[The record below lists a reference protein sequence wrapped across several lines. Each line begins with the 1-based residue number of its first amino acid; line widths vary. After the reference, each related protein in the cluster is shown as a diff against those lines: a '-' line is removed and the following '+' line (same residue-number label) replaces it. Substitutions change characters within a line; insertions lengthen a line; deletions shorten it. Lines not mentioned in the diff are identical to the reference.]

1 MSGQPTINPTDASK
15 FRQQYLANLALQA
28 NIDDQNLQAN
38 KIYKKTGMTPTQP
51 TDSRTTAEILADT
64 ERLKIEVRSQLS
76 QIADGTNADNIVQQ
90 LDPYQLQF
98 LAQHIDEIVKDIKPK
113 YKYGVDALSFILY
126 FQSYMDK
133 ANATNEVSFGLQQ
146 QMGRDIL
153 MGVQQIQRDMV
164 NPQMLGQVR
173 DEVNQAT
180 DLMNRAL
187 HQAVMRDITNLQQ
200 FLPSREFITRIAQ
213 IQDANT
219 LSLVQQTMNL
229 AYQNFP
235 TNQQLLPL
243 LQQLQVG
250 LSRRDRQYVD
260 RIGQQLEQLLAVE
273 PASADQVRFLRQLI
287 EQQQQQE
294 EGSVTSMTPQT
305 GTSPRSRRVQ
315 ELGETQKQNLRDNY
329 RPSDSFGPNPTATEL
344 KDYIRT
350 MKGYA
355 GNLIQYKRDFGFES
369 IAPITSIDKLRQAV
383 EKLNGIVANQ
393 IEDSSNP
400 LPRGRTESGRGLSK
414 QIKVIKGNGL
424 VYYKAR
430 PLEIDTTKGIMP
442 QSKYVPFGRFAI
454 DTHRLNDD
462 IISLKRG
469 KGINVSGFPVVRVS
483 KHLGAV
489 VRDIVGGGQPNYNNL
504 SMLDEQEKVYLH
516 KLAKSSN
523 ILHRLTIPTP
533 NRSEDEKDINQF
545 EVMKGEILNGN
556 DNIDMIR
563 RFKLLINKL
572 INKDLLPR
580 GQAKELLL
588 ELASFGY

>member
-1 MSGQPTINPTDASK
+1 
-15 FRQQYLANLALQA
+15 
-28 NIDDQNLQAN
+28 
-38 KIYKKTGMTPTQP
+38 MTPTQP
-51 TDSRTTAEILADT
+51 TDTRTTAEKLADT
-64 ERLKIEVRSQLS
+64 QRLKIEVRSQLS
-76 QIADGTNADNIVQQ
+76 QIADGTNADAIAQQ
-90 LDPYQLQF
+90 LDLNQLQF
-98 LAQHIDEIVKDIKPK
+98 LAQHMDEIIKDIKPK

-126 FQSYMDK
+126 FQAYMDK
-133 ANATNEVSFGLQQ
+133 ANATNEVNYGLQQ
-146 QMGRDIL
+146 QTGRDIL
-153 MGVQQIQRDMV
+153 MGVQQIQRDMI
-164 NPQMLGQVR
+164 NPQMLVQVR

-180 DLMNRAL
+180 NLMNVGL

-219 LSLVQQTMNL
+219 LALVQQTMNL

-235 TNQQLLPL
+235 TNQQLIPL

-260 RIGQQLEQLLAVE
+260 RIGQQLDQLLSVE
-273 PASADQVRFLRQLI
+273 PATADQVRFLRQLI

-294 EGSVTSMTPQT
+294 EGSESASMTPQT

-315 ELGETQKQNLRDNY
+315 ELGDTQKQNLRATY
-329 RPSDSFGPNPTATEL
+329 RPSDSFGENPTQQEL
-344 KDYIRT
+344 KDYIKS
-350 MKGYA
+350 MKAYS
-355 GNLIQYKRDFGFES
+355 GNLIQYERDLKLKTLSGNISINTLKRA
-369 IAPITSIDKLRQAV
+369 IADLN
-383 EKLNGIVANQ
+383 EKIASQ
-393 IEDSSNP
+393 IEDADHP
-400 LPRGRTESGRGLSK
+400 LPKGNTASGRGLSK

-430 PLEIDTTKGIMP
+430 PLEIDTSKGIMP

-469 KGINVSGFPVVRVS
+469 KGINVSGFPVKRVS

-489 VRDIVGGGQPNYNNL
+489 VRDIVGGGQPHYNNL
-504 SMLDEQEKVYLH
+504 SMLDEEEKVYLH

-533 NRSEDEKDINQF
+533 NKSEDEKDINQF

-556 DNIDMIR
+556 DNNDMIR
-563 RFKLLINKL
+563 RFKLLITKL

-588 ELASFGY
+588 ELASLGN

>member
-28 NIDDQNLQAN
+28 NLDDQNLQAN

-51 TDSRTTAEILADT
+51 TDTRSTAEILADT

-76 QIADGTNADNIVQQ
+76 QIADGTNADAIVQQ
-90 LDPYQLQF
+90 LDPNQLQF

-173 DEVNQAT
+173 DEVNQST
-180 DLMNRAL
+180 NLMNVSL
-187 HQAVMRDITNLQQ
+187 HQAIMRDIANLQQ
-200 FLPSREFITRIAQ
+200 FLPSRDFIVQIAQ

-219 LSLVQQTMNL
+219 LSLVQQTLNL

-235 TNQQLLPL
+235 TNQQLIPL

-260 RIGQQLEQLLAVE
+260 RIGQQLEQLLAVD

-287 EQQQQQE
+287 EQQQGGSE
-294 EGSVTSMTPQT
+294 IGSVSTEQSQ
-305 GTSPRSRRVQ
+305 TSPRSRRIE
-315 ELGETQKQNLRDNY
+315 ELGASQKSNLRGHY
-329 RPSDSFGPNPTATEL
+329 RPSDSFGDNPTKAEL
-344 KDYIRT
+344 KEYIRT

-355 GNLIQYKRDFGFES
+355 GNLIQYKDLGLPTIS
-369 IAPITSIDKLRQAV
+369 ADYSVPKLRNAIAS
-383 EKLNGIVANQ
+383 LNERVASQ
-393 IEDSSNP
+393 IEDRDNP
-400 LPRGRTESGRGLSK
+400 LPRGNTPSGRGLSK

-489 VRDIVGGGQPNYNNL
+489 VRDIVGGGQPQYNNL

-556 DNIDMIR
+556 DNTDMIR

-588 ELASFGY
+588 ELASIGY

>member
-15 FRQQYLANLALQA
+15 FRQQYLANLSLQA

-51 TDSRTTAEILADT
+51 TDTRTTAEILADT
-64 ERLKIEVRSQLS
+64 ERLKIQVRSQLS
-76 QIADGTNADNIVQQ
+76 QIADGTNADSIVQQ
-90 LDPYQLQF
+90 LDPNQLQF

-126 FQSYMDK
+126 FQSYMDR

-153 MGVQQIQRDMV
+153 MGVQQIQQDMV
-164 NPQMLGQVR
+164 NPQMLGQLR
-173 DEVNQAT
+173 DEVNQASY
-180 DLMNRAL
+180 LMNGAL
-187 HQAVMRDITNLQQ
+187 HQAVMRDIQHLQS
-200 FLPSREFITRIAQ
+200 FLPSRDFIVRTAQ

-219 LSLVQQTMNL
+219 LALVQQTMNL

-235 TNQQLLPL
+235 TNQMLIPL

-260 RIGQQLEQLLAVE
+260 RIGQQLDQLLSVE
-273 PASADQVRFLRQLI
+273 PATADQVRFLRQLI
-287 EQQQQQE
+287 EQQGGSE
-294 EGSVTSMTPQT
+294 TGSVGGAEAVQ
-305 GTSPRSRRVQ
+305 TSPRSRRVQ
-315 ELGETQKQNLRDNY
+315 ELGENQKQNLRMSY
-329 RPSDSFGPNPTATEL
+329 IPSDGFGENPTKAEL
-344 KDYIRT
+344 KEYIQK

-355 GNLIQYKRDFGFES
+355 GNLFTYKDIGL
-369 IAPITSIDKLRQAV
+369 PNITTDHSVPKLRNAIASLNERVASQV
-383 EKLNGIVANQ
+383 EDA
-393 IEDSSNP
+393 DHR
-400 LPRGRTESGRGLSK
+400 LPRGNTPSGRGLSK

-424 VYYKAR
+424 AYYKAR
-430 PLEIDTTKGIMP
+430 PLEIDTTKGIMT

-462 IISLKRG
+462 IISLTRG

-483 KHLGAV
+483 KHLGSIM
-489 VRDIVGGGQPNYNNL
+489 RDIVGGGQPSYNHL
-504 SMLDEQEKVYLH
+504 SMLDDQEKLYLH
-516 KLAKSSN
+516 KIAKSSD
-523 ILHRLTIPTP
+523 ILHRLSIPTP
-533 NRSEDEKDINQF
+533 NKSEDEKDVNQF

-556 DNIDMIR
+556 DNTDLIR
-563 RFKLLINKL
+563 KFKLLINKL

-588 ELASFGY
+588 ELATLGY